1 MTIKVGDQIPSMKLM
16 MGTPDGPKETSTD
29 EVFKGKKV
37 VLFAVPGAFTPTCS
51 VKHLPSFVQNA
62 DALKGKGVDTIACIA
77 VNDAFVMAAW
87 GKEQGVDGKITM
99 LADGSAA
106 FTKALGLELDLMARG
121 MGTRSQRYALIA
133 QDGKVTHLAV
143 EAPGGFEVSKAE
155 IDPGPSLIAQ
165 RRDEGGRHRSII
177 RSPPAS
183 PLRHIA
189 LQLGQPGVGV
199 AVRRRAPVAARRQR
213 AAGAHLRSV
222 RHGRAL
228 ELAEREEA
236 AQEHLQPF
244 ADRRKVVGCHADRA
258 ESPAAS
264 RPSPRRPRHAARG
277 TRSSTAPCRGAAC
290 RTD

>member
-62 DALKGKGVDTIACIA
+62 DALKAKGVDTIACIA

-87 GKEQGVDGKITM
+87 GKEQGTDGKITM

-106 FTKALGLELDLMARG
+106 FTKAIGLELDLIGRG

-155 IDPGPSLIAQ
+155 FDPG
-165 RRDEGGRHRSII
+165 
-177 RSPPAS
+177 
-183 PLRHIA
+183 
-189 LQLGQPGVGV
+189 QPVGT
-199 AVRRRAPVAARRQR
+199 
-213 AAGAHLRSV
+213 
-222 RHGRAL
+222 
-228 ELAEREEA
+228 
-236 AQEHLQPF
+236 
-244 ADRRKVVGCHADRA
+244 
-258 ESPAAS
+258 ESE
-264 RPSPRRPRHAARG
+264 RHAA
-277 TRSSTAPCRGAAC
+277 TRRAFRLDRSDQPDAWWV
-290 RTD
+290 RTVRPATLYRFAWKSW